1 MANRILAGKRATGG
15 HGLYVSRTG
24 EDVLT
29 TTNPLTF
36 DSRAGNSPVIYDA
49 GEGILTGT
57 TGTSAIATIT
67 HNLGYTPLFAVRWC
81 TQAEI
86 SGGVATKV
94 FDPRYSH
101 MVSITYPEG
110 IAELEL
116 VPYGSFV
123 TPSSSNL
130 VIRRFMLAGGDSVY
144 YSYIIFNEP
153 DYTGGLG
160 L

>member
-29 TTNPLTF
+29 TTNPLAF
-36 DSRAGNSPVIYDA
+36 DSRAGNSPVIHDA
-49 GEGILTGT
+49 GEGIL
-57 TGTSAIATIT
+57 SASTANAQATIT

-81 TQAEI
+81 TQDEI

-110 IAELEL
+110 IADIHLE
-116 VPYGSFV
+116 PYGIFV
-123 TPSSSNL
+123 TPSSSTL
-130 VIRRFMLAGGDSVY
+130 IIRKFMTNNTDAVY